1 MVNTTLRYFTLPT
14 CKLRKSKSYP
24 THFLPSLHTKYV
36 ILLYNLLSS
45 YRTHKLLKDIDPISG
60 RKLVNNYELQKK
72 LGSGQHGTVKLGR
85 NLETNE
91 KVAVKIVRR
100 FSKKLRLGKA
110 GDPSDMIKKEVAILK
125 KARHPHVVSLLEVID
140 DDEFGKVYLVLEFVE
155 RGEIVWRK
163 QTDRDVAMFEMQRTK
178 REMADQFDEAHEFA
192 EIERFNGTASARRL
206 EKARLLTEQKL
217 QAENLLKAKTTASK
231 RPISSSNPYWSLEYG
246 GIEDEQASEAG
257 SLPETK
263 SKESL
268 RSPAIDNL
276 SHADSVDGSPQS
288 STLLEPGTP
297 KRPSDLGI
305 EHPIVAD
312 LKRVS
317 RPASPVSLEG
327 TMYGPYTSD
336 ERSSDVALKSTLDQI
351 ITRQSK
357 WTEEEEQF
365 MFVPCLTISQ
375 ALDAFRDTVLGLEYL
390 HYQGIIH
397 RDIKPA
403 NLLWTKDRRVKISDF
418 GVSYLGK
425 PIREDD
431 NKEEIPEADTADL
444 DEALELAKTVGTPA
458 FYAPE
463 LCDPKLF
470 DFSKNPERPQITGQ
484 IDVWALGVT
493 LYGMIFGRLPFFDA
507 NEFAMYEKIARQEV
521 FIPRMRLKGVEVPD
535 PDSEEHTTN
544 VTMNSN
550 KRDDDVVE
558 YEEVDDDLR
567 DLLKRLLHKQ
577 PSKRISLK
585 EVKHHPWVL
594 HGINDPSAWIDE
606 TDPSL
611 QSQGRRIEVSTQ
623 DVEGAVVGLTIV
635 DRIKSGIRRLGSV
648 VRGRERDSR
657 KRSNSNVKA
666 PEQLS
671 SAHTPPSTFHRDWRR
686 SSLRGDEQIT
696 SALRASREG
705 PEHPL
710 SHSLAASPELK
721 SANDYFEGSVPR
733 AVDATL
739 ERPSLGERM
748 LSTAESTKTIRAPVP
763 PAVREDSA
771 PSDESFSPNTH
782 VVDTGS
788 SSSLGGIFSGAGRR
802 FVNSMRSRER
812 VHDSRSP
819 SQSSRSS
826 SVDPNFNHIDDPHAS
841 PSIAYSSA
849 VAAGH
854 VDQPPILHEHV
865 SSDYST
871 PLERTISPTLYRFP
885 GESSAEAFHQAQDMN
900 YRRQTLEY
908 NNASSRHRRTVS
920 SAAAI
925 ACPPSPDDDIFYAR
939 RHSAAP
945 IDEAP
950 PLGISSSSDQLPSG
964 LSESTSHP
972 SIPSVISGASSLSA
986 TIEPEDYLAPI
997 KEASPPAMPRVHAFY
1012 ERQIAN
1018 HSNRSMHHPVSGQ
1031 KQALFDD
1038 DEAGWNGDG
1047 EQESD
1052 SEDEGLEMGGQKKVE
1067 GR

>member
-1 MVNTTLRYFTLPT
+1 M
-14 CKLRKSKSYP
+14 
-24 THFLPSLHTKYV
+24 
-36 ILLYNLLSS
+36 
-45 YRTHKLLKDIDPISG
+45 KDIDPISG

-163 QTDRDVAMFEMQRTK
+163 QTDRDVTIFEMQRTQ
-178 REMADQFDEAHEFA
+178 REMANQIDEAYEIA
-192 EIERFNGTASARRL
+192 ETERFNSTAPARRL
-206 EKARLLTEQKL
+206 EKARLLAEQKIW
-217 QAENLLKAKTTASK
+217 AENLIKAKTSAAKKSITGSD
-231 RPISSSNPYWSLEYG
+231 PYGSLEHG
-246 GIEDEQASEAG
+246 GGEDEQASEAG
-257 SLPETK
+257 SLPETR
-263 SKESL
+263 SRESL
-268 RSPAIDNL
+268 L
-276 SHADSVDGSPQS
+276 SRASDSISHPDAVEGSPQS
-288 STLLEPGTP
+288 STSFEPTTP
-297 KRPSDLGI
+297 KRRPDSSNAI

-312 LKRVS
+312 LKRES
-317 RPASPVSLEG
+317 RPTSPVSLEG

-336 ERSSDVALKSTLDQI
+336 ERSPDVTIKSTLDQI
-351 ITRQSK
+351 MNRQSN

-375 ALDAFRDTVLGLEYL
+375 TLDAFRDTVLGLEYL

-403 NLLWTKDRRVKISDF
+403 NLLWTKDHRVKISDF

-431 NKEEIPEADTADL
+431 NKEEIPEADAADL

-470 DFSKNPERPQITGQ
+470 DFGRNPERPQITGQ

-521 FIPRMRLKGVEVPD
+521 FIPRMRLKGVEIPN
-535 PDSEEHTTN
+535 PDSEDDAA
-544 VTMNSN
+544 VAPMNSN
-550 KRDDDVVE
+550 KRDDDVIE

-585 EVKHHPWVL
+585 EVKQHPWVL
-594 HGINDPSAWIDE
+594 RGIKDPGTWIDE

-611 QSQGRRIEVSTQ
+611 QSQGRKIEVSKQ
-623 DVEGAVVGLTIV
+623 DVESAVVGLTIV

-657 KRSNSNVKA
+657 KRSNSNLKA
-666 PEQLS
+666 PDQTT
-671 SAHTPPSTFHRDWRR
+671 SANTPPSSTYHRDWRR
-686 SSLRGDEQIT
+686 SSLRGDEQIS
-696 SALRASREG
+696 SALRASRDC

-710 SHSLAASPELK
+710 SHSVAASPELK
-721 SANDYFEGSVPR
+721 SVEGYFGGSVLNTS
-733 AVDATL
+733 DATS
-739 ERPSLGERM
+739 ERPTLGERM
-748 LSTAESTKTIRAPVP
+748 LSTTESTKTIRAPIP
-763 PAVREDSA
+763 PTMREDSTQ
-771 PSDESFSPNTH
+771 SDEVFSPMTH

-802 FVNSMRSRER
+802 FVDSMRSRER
-812 VHDSRSP
+812 GRDSHSP

-826 SVDPNFNHIDDPHAS
+826 SVNPTFSHIDDPHAS

-849 VAAGH
+849 IAAGH
-854 VDQPPILHEHV
+854 VDQPPILHGDASHEHL
-865 SSDYST
+865 T
-871 PLERTISPTLYRFP
+871 PLERTVSPTLHRIP
-885 GESSAEAFHQAQDMN
+885 GGSSAEAFQQAQDMN
-900 YRRQTLEY
+900 YHRQTLEY
-908 NNASSRHRRTVS
+908 NQGTSRHRRTVS

-925 ACPPSPDDDIFYAR
+925 ACPPSPDDEIFYAR
-939 RHSAAP
+939 RRSVAP
-945 IDEAP
+945 NDEASP
-950 PLGISSSSDQLPSG
+950 FVISSSSDQLPSS

-986 TIEPEDYLAPI
+986 TIEPDDYLTPI
-997 KEASPPAMPRVHAFY
+997 KEASSLIILPIHALY
-1012 ERQIAN
+1012 QRQRGN
-1018 HSNRSMHHPVSGQ
+1018 HGDQSMHHTMPER
-1031 KQALFDD
+1031 KQSLVDE
-1038 DEAGWNGDG
+1038 DEAGWNGDA

-1052 SEDEGLEMGGQKKVE
+1052 SEDEGLEMGGRRKDK
-1067 GR
+1067 RN

>member
-1 MVNTTLRYFTLPT
+1 MLTW
-14 CKLRKSKSYP
+14 
-24 THFLPSLHTKYV
+24 
-36 ILLYNLLSS
+36 I
-45 YRTHKLLKDIDPISG
+45 RTHKLLKDIDPISG

-85 NLETNE
+85 NLETNG

-100 FSKKLRLGKA
+100 FSKKVRLGKA

-163 QTDRDVAMFEMQRTK
+163 QTHRDVAIFEMQRTK
-178 REMADQFDEAHEFA
+178 REIADHFDEAYEIA
-192 EIERFNGTASARRL
+192 EIERFNSTAPARRS
-206 EKARLLTEQKL
+206 ERARLLAEQKL
-217 QAENLLKAKTTASK
+217 QAENLMKAKASIGKKTTASAD
-231 RPISSSNPYWSLEYG
+231 SYWSLEHG
-246 GIEDEQASEAG
+246 GVEDEQASDAG
-257 SLPETK
+257 SLPETR
-263 SKESL
+263 SGDSVHC
-268 RSPAIDNL
+268 SPASDCI
-276 SHADSVDGSPQS
+276 SHSDTLEGSPQS
-288 STLLEPGTP
+288 SILFEPGTP
-297 KRPSDLGI
+297 KRQSDPSNAI

-312 LKRVS
+312 LKRES
-317 RPASPVSLEG
+317 RPVSPVSLEG
-327 TMYGPYTSD
+327 TMYGPSTSD
-336 ERSSDVALKSTLDQI
+336 ERSSDVALKSTLDHI
-351 ITRQSK
+351 ISWQSK
-357 WTEEEEQF
+357 WTEEEEQYV
-365 MFVPCLTISQ
+365 FVPCLSISQ

-403 NLLWTKDRRVKISDF
+403 NLLWTKDHRVKISDF

-431 NKEEIPEADTADL
+431 NKEEIPEADPADL

-470 DFSKNPERPQITGQ
+470 DFGRNPERPQITGQ

-493 LYGMIFGRLPFFDA
+493 LYGMIFGRLPFFDT

-521 FIPRMRLKGVEVPD
+521 FIPRMRLKGVEVPNSA
-535 PDSEEHTTN
+535 SEEHAAN
-544 VTMNSN
+544 VPINSN
-550 KRDDDVVE
+550 KREDDIVE
-558 YEEVDDDLR
+558 YEEVDGDLR
-567 DLLKRLLHKQ
+567 DLLKRLLRKH

-594 HGINDPSAWIDE
+594 RGIKDPSAWIDE

-611 QSQGRRIEVSTQ
+611 QSDGRKIEVSKQ

-657 KRSNSNVKA
+657 KRSNSSTKA
-666 PEQLS
+666 PDQLAS
-671 SAHTPPSTFHRDWRR
+671 PHIPQTTTFHRDWRR
-686 SSLRGDEQIT
+686 LSLRGDEQIT
-696 SALRASREG
+696 SALRASRDG

-710 SHSLAASPELK
+710 SHSVAASPEVK
-721 SANDYFEGSVPR
+721 QGKDYFGGSILNTSDTPS
-733 AVDATL
+733 

-763 PAVREDSA
+763 LAVREGSA
-771 PSDESFSPNTH
+771 PSDDGFSPMTH

-812 VHDSRSP
+812 GRESHSP

-826 SVDPNFNHIDDPHAS
+826 SVDPAFSHIDDPHAS
-841 PSIAYSSA
+841 PTTAYSTA

-854 VDQPPILHEHV
+854 VDQPPILHEDV
-865 SSDYST
+865 SLVNFA
-871 PLERTISPTLYRFP
+871 PIERTTSPTLYRFP
-885 GESSAEAFHQAQDMN
+885 DEFSVEAFQQAQGMN
-900 YRRQTLEY
+900 YRRQTLE
-908 NNASSRHRRTVS
+908 NNHATLYHRRTVS

-925 ACPPSPDDDIFYAR
+925 ACPPSPDDDLFCAR
-939 RHSAAP
+939 RNSVAP
-945 IDEAP
+945 IEEAP
-950 PLGISSSSDQLPSG
+950 PFGISSSSDQLPSG

-986 TIEPEDYLAPI
+986 TVEADDYLAPI
-997 KEASPPAMPRVHAFY
+997 KEASPPTIPPSHALH
-1012 ERQIAN
+1012 ERRRDTHEDQ
-1018 HSNRSMHHPVSGQ
+1018 STHHTTSEI
-1031 KQALFDD
+1031 KQPLIDD

-1052 SEDEGLEMGGQKKVE
+1052 SEDEGLEMCGQRKHK
-1067 GR
+1067 RK